1 MPLHFLCSLQL
12 PPGLTKQLDRIL
24 RQCLWRDK
32 FDEPKQSLAA
42 WEMIAKPKQNGG
54 LGIVDFQK
62 QNAAL
67 LIKFLDKFY
76 NRKDVPWV
84 NLVWFAHYDNKIPH
98 AENLCGSFWWRDVLK
113 LVDNFRGV
121 AAVTLGMGDTFL
133 FWEDNWMVN
142 GSARPMKLRFP
153 QLFSYVLNTQ
163 ISARDVYMEEDLED
177 LFYRPLSQLA
187 YQQFQEVVLLL
198 QQNRI
203 SDKNDV
209 WSYVWG
215 EKYTSANFYKLIHAH
230 IKVPSVYKWLWKS
243 SCIMKTKVFAWLL
256 LSDRLNTK
264 DLLQRRHWNVNAGTH
279 CELCP
284 GRHYEDRAHLFFDC
298 MFSVRVWNYLQIPW
312 VSNDSIQAV
321 VAEAKRSFNKPFF
334 MEVMMVACWNIWII
348 RNGKIFRQEKPTF
361 GKWKAHFI
369 HDITLLQ
376 HRIKVKHKDA
386 LLSWIKGLL

>member
-1 MPLHFLCSLQL
+1 
-12 PPGLTKQLDRIL
+12 
-24 RQCLWRDK
+24 
-32 FDEPKQSLAA
+32 
-42 WEMIAKPKQNGG
+42 
-54 LGIVDFQK
+54 
-62 QNAAL
+62 
-67 LIKFLDKFY
+67 
-76 NRKDVPWV
+76 
-84 NLVWFAHYDNKIPH
+84 
-98 AENLCGSFWWRDVLK
+98 
-113 LVDNFRGV
+113 
-121 AAVTLGMGDTFL
+121 
-133 FWEDNWMVN
+133 
-142 GSARPMKLRFP
+142 
-153 QLFSYVLNTQ
+153 VLNTQ

-187 YQQFQEVVLLL
+187 YHQFQEVVLLL
-198 QQNRI
+198 QQNQI

-215 EKYTSANFYKLIHAH
+215 DKYTSASFYKLIHAH
-230 IKVPSVYKWLWKS
+230 IKVPSIYKWLWKS

-321 VAEAKRSFNKPFF
+321 VAEARRSFNKPFF